1 MALFEAPLAHEA
13 TQFSSIPEASFEWET
28 HGASHFSPENLE
40 AWESSPEAWE
50 SSPEA
55 WENPEAW
62 ESSPE
67 AWESS
72 PEAWESSPEAWESS
86 PEAWENPEAWETL
99 EADRFLGGLARRLG
113 GLARRMA
120 PRIFRSLAGMI
131 PGVGPMVSQV
141 LGSVM
146 GEAEAELEHMEANL
160 FGSAEG
166 ELPGHEMAHEAALTE
181 MLAAEAAN
189 ASTEAE
195 AASVIAATLPITIRI
210 MGGRRALRPALPA
223 MAQANGK
230 LVRTLGRQGPQGR
243 QLLRA
248 VPAIQRQAVATLR
261 AANRR
266 GQPVTGPMAVGA
278 LAAASRRLLSDP
290 RRVTI
295 VINRNAAIRRRVAPM
310 SPRRSA
316 VFVPGRMAPAHP
328 RRRPARPMTYRRF
341 GY

>member
-1 MALFEAPLAHEA
+1 
-13 TQFSSIPEASFEWET
+13 
-28 HGASHFSPENLE
+28 
-40 AWESSPEAWE
+40 
-50 SSPEA
+50 
-55 WENPEAW
+55 
-62 ESSPE
+62 
-67 AWESS
+67 
-72 PEAWESSPEAWESS
+72 
-86 PEAWENPEAWETL
+86 
-99 EADRFLGGLARRLG
+99 
-113 GLARRMA
+113 MA

-131 PGVGPMVSQV
+131 PGVGPIASQV

-146 GEAEAELEHMEANL
+146 GEAEAEVQHMEANL
-160 FGSAEG
+160 FGAGEA
-166 ELPGHEMAHEAALTE
+166 ELPAHEMAQEAALTE
-181 MLAAEAAN
+181 MLAAEAAS

-223 MAQANGK
+223 MAQANGR
-230 LVRTLGRQGPQGR
+230 LVRTLRRQGPQGR
-243 QLLRA
+243 QLLRT

-278 LAAASRRLLSDP
+278 LAAASRRLLSNP

-295 VINRNAAIRRRVAPM
+295 VINRNAAIRRRVAPA

-316 VFVPGRMAPAHP
+316 VFVPSRVAPPHP
-328 RRRPARPMTYRRF
+328 RRRPARPVTYRRL